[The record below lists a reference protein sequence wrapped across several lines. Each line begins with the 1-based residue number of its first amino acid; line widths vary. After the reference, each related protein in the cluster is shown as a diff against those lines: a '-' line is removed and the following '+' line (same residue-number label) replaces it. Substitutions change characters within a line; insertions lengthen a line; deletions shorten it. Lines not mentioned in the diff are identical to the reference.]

1 MMAIDIPPQKPAVV
15 LVHDARAVYDTGS
28 LRFGDF
34 MVQGQPDWIVA
45 IVTPRPG
52 SGSATVPGAYI
63 NANTGEFVT
72 PGNTQ
77 TVLVKLGKWRA
88 VEGSDQ
94 RMKSGQGEYSWT
106 ENLDAEKRKMVP
118 EDYYSPFANGG
129 MILFRLM
136 PGATGIDQF
145 GPVRL
150 LFQGWEVYTGP
161 AFEFVETHPSVMAD
175 NQVTP
180 AAVAQMKQL
189 LSEKNRLLAVLAF
202 RALVASG
209 RMEPNLAENQL
220 TNAGANLAA
229 VYTYLVLASTAGDPH
244 HLSQKLIDL
253 TRTTRDTTKLRSMAL
268 GAFATGLFHP
278 ENSGITSSSKAVLSA
293 VRQRLKEL
301 RIAIEKDTYMF
312 SIFEKMGV

>member
-1 MMAIDIPPQKPAVV
+1 MMAIDVPPQQPAVV
-15 LVHDARAVYDTGS
+15 LVHDARAVYDTGA
-28 LRFGDF
+28 LRFEDF
-34 MVQGQPDWIVA
+34 MVQGQPVWIVA
-45 IVTPRPG
+45 IVTPGPG

-77 TVLVKLGKWRA
+77 TVLLKVGKWRA

-94 RMKSGQGEYSWT
+94 RMKSGEGEYSWT
-106 ENLDAEKRKMVP
+106 ENLGPEKRKLLP
-118 EDYYSPFANGG
+118 EDYYSPFAHGG
-129 MILFRLM
+129 MILCRLT

-150 LFQGWEVYTGP
+150 LLQGWQEYPGP
-161 AFEFVETHPSVMAD
+161 AFEFAATHPSVMAD

-180 AAVAQMKQL
+180 AEVTQLKQM
-189 LSEKNRLLAVLAF
+189 LSEKNKFLAVLAF
-202 RALVASG
+202 RALVAAG
-209 RMEPNLAENQL
+209 RMEPNLAGNQL
-220 TNAGANLAA
+220 TNAEANLAA

-253 TRTTRDTTKLRSMAL
+253 TRTTHDVTKLRSIAL

-278 ENSGITSSSKAVLSA
+278 ENSGNTSSSKVVLRA

-312 SIFEKMGV
+312 SIFEKLGV